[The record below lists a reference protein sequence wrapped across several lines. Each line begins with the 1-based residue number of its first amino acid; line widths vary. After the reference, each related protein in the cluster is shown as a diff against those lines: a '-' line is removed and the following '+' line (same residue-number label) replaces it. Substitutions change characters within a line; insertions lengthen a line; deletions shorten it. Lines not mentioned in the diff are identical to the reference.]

1 MSIPAT
7 NSKLLVTEDW
17 KKIYQSYQ
25 NAEFQSYD
33 FDTLR
38 RILISY
44 LQENYPEDF
53 NDFIESSEYI
63 ALVDLIAYV
72 GQNLSFRIDLNA
84 RENFLE
90 TAQRRDSILRLAQL
104 VSYVPKRNVPASGLL
119 KLSAVSTTANVYDQ
133 TGNNLSG
140 STIVWNDSTNINWY
154 TQFISIIDNAM
165 SGDLSFGMPYDSDV
179 LNGVETQQYIINSS
193 NVDVPVYAFD
203 QNINGTSMHFE
214 IVSSTFSGK
223 NYIYEDPPKPGNAFK
238 ILYQNDNQGSGSA
251 GTGFFTLFKQGTL
264 GISNFGI
271 VNPVPNEIIG
281 INVNNINNSD
291 SWLWELDT
299 SGNYTSLW
307 DQVPATSGNN
317 VIYNSLNKSRRN
329 IYSISTRDRDQID
342 LNFSDGVFGKLPN
355 GQFQLFYRQS
365 NGLSYNISPDQMS
378 GISVAVPYIDKSG
391 ISQILTM
398 ILSLEYTVTNSAAS
412 ESNTS
417 IQKNA
422 PQAFYTQN
430 RMITAE
436 DYSIAPL
443 TYTTNVLKI
452 KSVNRVSSGISKYFE
467 LSDVSGKYSKTNIF
481 CDDGI
486 IAKSAS
492 SADYTFSFY
501 NQNNI
506 WEMIKTYLLP
516 KVLSSP
522 EIQSFYLDN
531 YRTYRPILVEP
542 DSAKITWVQVGS
554 PVVGQS
560 RGYFQAPLLNLNS
573 QDYYLRPIGVRQEPA
588 DLVNNPLYY
597 VQAGSLIK
605 FKAPK
610 DAFGRD
616 QYFLPDGT
624 LTLSS
629 LNASLYFWSNVQQV
643 IGTGDN
649 NGTGALDDGTGPI
662 ILTNTI
668 PDRSAIVEIVPPF
681 VTTLDYNFQSNIINL
696 CLSYQSFGLR
706 FDSTLRS
713 WKIIFSGNLNKNFDL
728 SNVGL
733 SVMLDYEGDN
743 SNANKDS
750 SWLVLFDFQG
760 EKTYKVTNKL
770 TQYVF
775 KSEKQTGFY
784 LDDTN
789 NNYDYVT
796 NTIVKDKI
804 SVLSINAKPNS
815 NYPLQR
821 DYVWQ
826 ITGTSTQSDG
836 YVDPSLIFVG
846 FYSNNSIVGNQKITI
861 DPESFDNIVGTNPT
875 VIDINGKSYVG
886 RSGLKFQYE
895 HNPSGNTRIDPA
907 KSNII
912 DIYVLTKDYDL
923 KFRNWLLTGSGSKPL
938 PPTTQSLENTYS
950 ADLDAIKAISDQ
962 IIYQPASYKILF
974 GEYADPNL
982 QATFKVV
989 RSPTSTISDNAIKSK
1004 VLDAINQF
1012 FALENWDFGQ
1022 FFHFSELSAYIMNLL
1037 TPDITNFLLVP
1048 LSTNFGNLQEV
1059 ACQSTEIFISGAT
1072 TNNIKVISA
1081 VTPAQLEMGT
1091 Y

>member
-1 MSIPAT
+1 
-7 NSKLLVTEDW
+7 
-17 KKIYQSYQ
+17 
-25 NAEFQSYD
+25 
-33 FDTLR
+33 
-38 RILISY
+38 
-44 LQENYPEDF
+44 
-53 NDFIESSEYI
+53 
-63 ALVDLIAYV
+63 
-72 GQNLSFRIDLNA
+72 
-84 RENFLE
+84 
-90 TAQRRDSILRLAQL
+90 
-104 VSYVPKRNVPASGLL
+104 
-119 KLSAVSTTANVYDQ
+119 
-133 TGNNLSG
+133 
-140 STIVWNDSTNINWY
+140 
-154 TQFISIIDNAM
+154 
-165 SGDLSFGMPYDSDV
+165 
-179 LNGVETQQYIINSS
+179 
-193 NVDVPVYAFD
+193 
-203 QNINGTSMHFE
+203 
-214 IVSSTFSGK
+214 
-223 NYIYEDPPKPGNAFK
+223 
-238 ILYQNDNQGSGSA
+238 
-251 GTGFFTLFKQGTL
+251 
-264 GISNFGI
+264 
-271 VNPVPNEIIG
+271 
-281 INVNNINNSD
+281 
-291 SWLWELDT
+291 
-299 SGNYTSLW
+299 
-307 DQVPATSGNN
+307 
-317 VIYNSLNKSRRN
+317 
-329 IYSISTRDRDQID
+329 
-342 LNFSDGVFGKLPN
+342 
-355 GQFQLFYRQS
+355 
-365 NGLSYNISPDQMS
+365 
-378 GISVAVPYIDKSG
+378 
-391 ISQILTM
+391 
-398 ILSLEYTVTNSAAS
+398 
-412 ESNTS
+412 
-417 IQKNA
+417 
-422 PQAFYTQN
+422 
-430 RMITAE
+430 
-436 DYSIAPL
+436 
-443 TYTTNVLKI
+443 
-452 KSVNRVSSGISKYFE
+452 
-467 LSDVSGKYSKTNIF
+467 
-481 CDDGI
+481 
-486 IAKSAS
+486 
-492 SADYTFSFY
+492 
-501 NQNNI
+501 
-506 WEMIKTYLLP
+506 
-516 KVLSSP
+516 
-522 EIQSFYLDN
+522 
-531 YRTYRPILVEP
+531 
-542 DSAKITWVQVGS
+542 VGS

-560 RGYFQAPLLNLNS
+560 RGYFQAPLLNPNS